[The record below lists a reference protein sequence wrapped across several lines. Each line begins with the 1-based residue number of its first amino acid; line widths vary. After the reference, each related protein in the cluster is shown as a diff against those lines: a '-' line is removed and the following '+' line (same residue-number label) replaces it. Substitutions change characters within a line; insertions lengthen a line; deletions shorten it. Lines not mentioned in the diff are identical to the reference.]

1 MKQLFFLILLISL
14 VAPAFAGP
22 KSEACVASLAEYDK
36 LMSKRSGGT
45 LAEADSVAMV
55 DHLRSALE
63 QFKESIADGEE
74 PDPVAAKAIGTHYND
89 YTVAGIFMF
98 QDRDYRGAYDI
109 WEACVS
115 LPDIPDVNAAV
126 TNPQNSRGELAFNR
140 ALAATQA
147 GLRQETLEAYD
158 KAYSLGYEEAQLFDG
173 AINMAQQMKQNEIA
187 YMWSDRAQQKFGMNS
202 LYREY
207 MIKSAME
214 MDTNRGV
221 ALATESIE
229 ADPANPKWY
238 TLRVIGYERLKDH
251 SKSIED
257 LRKVSELAPQDAM
270 AQYNYA
276 AKLMF
281 LANMARNEHT
291 ADKKELKKMYD
302 EAAVAFEKVCTLP
315 ADSRA
320 SRHAIEK
327 SLNYLDQIF
336 YSNGDKA
343 GRKRVETYRKA
354 LNNKV

>member
-1 MKQLFFLILLISL
+1 MKLLISL
-14 VAPAFAGP
+14 LFLTWPVLSVFAGP

-36 LMSKRSGGT
+36 IMTKRSGGS
-45 LAEADSVAMV
+45 LEPADSIAMM
-55 DHLRSALE
+55 DHLRSALV

-74 PDPVAAKAIGTHYND
+74 PDSIAAKAIGSHYND

-98 QDRDYRGAYDI
+98 QDRDYRGAYDM

-115 LPDIPDVNAAV
+115 LPDIPAVNAAV
-126 TNPQNSRGELAFNR
+126 KNPQNSRGELAFNR

-147 GLRQETLEAYD
+147 GLRQETLEAYE
-158 KAYSLGYEEAQLFDG
+158 KAYNLGYQEAQLFDG
-173 AINMAQQMKQNEIA
+173 VINMAQQMKQNETA
-187 YMWSDRAQQKFGMNS
+187 YMWCDRAQQKFGMNS

-214 MDTNRGV
+214 MDVNKGI

-229 ADPANPKWY
+229 TDPQNPKWY

-276 AKLMF
+276 VKLMF

-315 ADSRA
+315 ANSRA